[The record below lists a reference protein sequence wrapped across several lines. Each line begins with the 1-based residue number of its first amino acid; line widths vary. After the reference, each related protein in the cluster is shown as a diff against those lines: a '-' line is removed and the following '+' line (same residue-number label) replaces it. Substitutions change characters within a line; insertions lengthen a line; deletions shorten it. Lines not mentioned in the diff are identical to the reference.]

1 MSAPATTA
9 TVPLTAATLVA
20 PAAGAFA
27 GGAAATAGGPP
38 VPIASAES
46 GTSVRGGRPGRL
58 MAIIGG
64 ALAAVAVRDRGR
76 HRCDCAGRLPGPR
89 LRPCP
94 LSPTRLILRPA
105 EDTGNDTVV
114 DDPGMTKEER
124 KAAEEARK
132 EAEEAQKKL
141 EEEQRKQAE
150 EEQKRLE
157 EQQKQDDDEQGDD

>member
-1 MSAPATTA
+1 M
-9 TVPLTAATLVA
+9 
-20 PAAGAFA
+20 
-27 GGAAATAGGPP
+27 
-38 VPIASAES
+38 
-46 GTSVRGGRPGRL
+46 RGGRPTRL
-58 MAIIGG
+58 LAVVGG
-64 ALAAVAVRDRGR
+64 ALAAVAVVIAVFIG
-76 HRCDCAGRLPGPR
+76 AVAPGG
-89 LRPCP
+89 
-94 LSPTRLILRPA
+94 SPDTPAPVPAVTEPSDSPPPA

-157 EQQKQDDDEQGDD
+157 EQQEQDDDDQGDD